1 MHTWPERLGFRS
13 AVSSTS
19 VYNRLTDSRW
29 KEWEATQAPTLKT
42 QEIRWSWIWLADCSS
57 LWWLEKRMDERN
69 VTPDWME
76 LDCCVSLC
84 LQRLEK
90 ILNRLNLELFK
101 AFLSS
106 HARSFL
112 ALLNIYTVIP
122 ESWATEPSTL
132 GFWAALVGQLSA
144 NTLFKGSLIVVTNSI
159 ISYLLF
165 FLAQSLPVGT
175 RLKRLKLAAIHNPGS
190 L

>member
-29 KEWEATQAPTLKT
+29 KEWEATQASTLET

-57 LWWLEKRMDERN
+57 LWCPEKRTDERY

-112 ALLNIYTVIP
+112 ALLNIYTVIL
-122 ESWATEPSTL
+122 ESWATEPSIL
-132 GFWAALVGQLSA
+132 GFWAALLGQLSA
-144 NTLFKGSLIVVTNSI
+144 NALFKGSLIVVTNGI
-159 ISYLLF
+159 ISYLLL

-175 RLKRLKLAAIHNPGS
+175 RLKLAAIHNPGS